1 MSVKPVDLSSLDSSA
16 FLKNLVSC
24 HTKRGVEELLQTLPI
39 ADEQGYQF
47 NADDPEES
55 WIEGQLHWY
64 PIGGKRGNA
73 GQIALAKRPINP
85 IAERLVNGMEA
96 IIEMHRQQELKEK
109 PLALPPTSPRDA
121 VKRYFKLPPLD
132 DLPDA
137 TKQVREDARAL
148 ARKLLLSLH
157 WHKPAREFAL
167 TIRDQGIG
175 QAPGRVHKTLLSLGA
190 SDKGDKPY
198 LIGVFGQGGSSTYAA
213 SKYSW
218 VVSRRVTDF
227 LQGSQDGVGFSIV
240 KHIYPKGRRD
250 HYFAYLA
257 AHPDGRV
264 PHLPISA
271 AQAIG
276 LNHGSW
282 FGHVDYD
289 FGQSRSS
296 ITRGLYQAL
305 NHVLYNPML
314 PFDTDISG
322 TKATIYG
329 NGYRLS
335 NLADER
341 KDLDKKFEQ
350 LVLI

>member
-1 MSVKPVDLSSLDSSA
+1 MKPVDLSSIDSAS
-16 FLKNLVSC
+16 FLKKLVAAY
-24 HTKRGVEELLQTLPI
+24 TKRSVEELLHSLPM
-39 ADEQGYQF
+39 ADEQNYLF
-47 NADDPEES
+47 NAEEPEDG
-55 WIEGQLHWY
+55 WVEGRLHWY
-64 PIGGKRGNA
+64 PIGRKRGNA

-96 IIEMHRQQELKEK
+96 LIEMHRQRELRKNA
-109 PLALPPTSPRDA
+109 LALPPSSPREA
-121 VKRYFKLPPLD
+121 VKRYFGLPPLD
-132 DLPDA
+132 ELPDA
-137 TKQVREDARAL
+137 SKAVRDDAREM
-148 ARKLLLSLH
+148 ARQLLLDLH
-157 WHKPAREFAL
+157 WNKQAREFAL
-167 TIRDQGIG
+167 TIRDRGIG
-175 QAPGRVHKTLLSLGA
+175 QAPGRIHKTLLSLGA
-190 SDKGDKPY
+190 SDKGDKQY

-218 VVSRRVTDF
+218 VVSRRVADF
-227 LQGSQDGVGFSIV
+227 LQGEQDGVGFSIV

-264 PHLPISA
+264 PQLPASA

-276 LNHGSW
+276 LEHGSW

-289 FGQSRSS
+289 FGQSRSA

-335 NLADER
+335 NLKDEK
-341 KDLDKKFEQ
+341 KDLDKRFEQ
-350 LVLI
+350 QVLI